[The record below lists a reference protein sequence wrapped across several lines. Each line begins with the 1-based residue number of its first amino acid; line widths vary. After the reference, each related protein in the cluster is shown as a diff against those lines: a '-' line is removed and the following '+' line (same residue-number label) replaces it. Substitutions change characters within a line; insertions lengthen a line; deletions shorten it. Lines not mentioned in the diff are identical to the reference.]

1 MAMAELADFVQI
13 YDIKQN
19 YNIIDFS
26 GEMAGMSISPETKA
40 NFIGVAQQMY
50 GNTLKIKYAA

>member
-19 YNIIDFS
+19 YSIIYFL
-26 GEMAGMSISPETKA
+26 GEMAGMSVSPETEA
-40 NFIGVAQQMY
+40 LFMGLAPQMY
-50 GNTLKIKYAA
+50 GSMLKIK